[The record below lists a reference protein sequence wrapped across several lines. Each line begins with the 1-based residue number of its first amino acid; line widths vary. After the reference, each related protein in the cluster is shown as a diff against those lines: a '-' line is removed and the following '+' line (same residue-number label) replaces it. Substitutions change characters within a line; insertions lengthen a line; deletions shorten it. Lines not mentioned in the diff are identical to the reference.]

1 VAPPVA
7 AAAPLLRD
15 ALALAADPV
24 PNVRLALARLL
35 ARAVHAALG
44 PDPAPCTASS
54 RDGDSPA
61 GPGTPP
67 GSAGGRGRRA
77 SARGAGPAADPG
89 LQALAGTLERL
100 SCGAAPDAS
109 GAHPASAAGR
119 SPPLASAAADPADAH
134 AYAACACGG
143 GRRAAC
149 GADGAGSPCGAA
161 HKHGAGSW
169 VAGALGEVAG
179 ALERLGRDRDMDVAD
194 MAAAGLGGL
203 ARLRGCRLCAPAQGV

>member
-1 VAPPVA
+1 MAAPVA
-7 AAAPLLRD
+7 AAAPLLRA

-44 PDPAPCTASS
+44 PDPAPCPAS

-77 SARGAGPAADPG
+77 AARGAGPAGDPG

-100 SCGAAPDAS
+100 SCGAAPGAS
-109 GAHPASAAGR
+109 SAPPTSARGW
-119 SPPLASAAADPADAH
+119 SPPSADAAAAPADAN
-134 AYAACACGG
+134 ACAACACGG
-143 GRRAAC
+143 DQRAAC
-149 GADGAGSPCGAA
+149 GADGAGSSCGAVR
-161 HKHGAGSW
+161 KHGAGSW

-194 MAAAGLGGL
+194 MAAAGLDSL
-203 ARLRGCRLCAPAQGV
+203 ARLRGCRL